1 MNNISV
7 QTALKLIRYNTDS
20 EIATILQAA
29 IDEIDRL
36 SRLEKYAVEL
46 ARSALESVND
56 RDAAWQ
62 VIKLSNTQLPAAPS
76 EADWQHQNAIARPG

>member
-29 IDEIDRL
+29 IDELDRL
-36 SRLEKYAVEL
+36 SRLEKHAVEL

-62 VIKLSNTQLPAAPS
+62 VIKLSKTEMPAPG
-76 EADWQHQNAIARPG
+76 EADWQAANRLARR